1 MPTSWIRLSRDNC
14 SRNGASSWQGTHHEA
29 HTFNRVTAPWKV
41 ALLRP
46 GIGLPSRSSPGIA
59 GRSKVGTG
67 WPISA
72 EGSREGSPAPSR
84 YKNKAASARKAIRGS
99 STRMRLRF
107 EVASSPAA
115 LMDSNPLALVLRTPC
130 DATFFKVAENALLRR
145 IVEYD
150 PRDQCGDDEYRH
162 RIGSDD
168 EIRMRPEVHALAS
181 ASFCACRRRMLRT
194 RRRNISLR
202 MTARCKVRNSNV
214 NASAMIRRGASR
226 AGSMLDPPMRKTDA
240 G

>member
-1 MPTSWIRLSRDNC
+1 MPTSWIRLSLDNC

-29 HTFNRVTAPWKV
+29 HTFNSVTAPWKV

-59 GRSKVGTG
+59 GRSNVGTG

-84 YKNKAASARKAIRGS
+84 YRNKAASDRNAIKGS
-99 STRMRLRF
+99 STRMRPRF
-107 EVASSPAA
+107 EVAPSPAA
-115 LMDSNPLALVLRTPC
+115 LMNLNSLAFALRAPC
-130 DATFFKVAENALLRR
+130 DPAFLEATEDAPLRR
-145 IVEYD
+145 IIEHD
-150 PRDQCGDDEYRH
+150 PRNQCGDDEYRD

-168 EIRMRPEVHALAS
+168 KIRMRPEVHALAS

-202 MTARCKVRNSNV
+202 ITARCKVRNSNV
-214 NASAMIRRGASR
+214 NASAMIRRGVSK

>member
-1 MPTSWIRLSRDNC
+1 MRLSRDNC

-59 GRSKVGTG
+59 GRSNVGTG

-72 EGSREGSPAPSR
+72 DGSREGSPAPSR
-84 YKNKAASARKAIRGS
+84 YRNKAASARNAIRGS
-99 STRMRLRF
+99 KTSMRLRF
-107 EVASSPAA
+107 EVAASPAA
-115 LMDSNPLALVLRTPC
+115 LMNSNSLAFALRAPC
-130 DATFFKVAENALLRR
+130 DAAFLEVAEDALLRR
-145 IVEYD
+145 IIEHD
-150 PRDQCGDDEYRH
+150 PCDQCGDDENRH
-162 RIGSDD
+162 CIGSDD
-168 EIRMRPEVHALAS
+168 EIRVRPEVQALAS

-202 MTARCKVRNSNV
+202 MTARCKVRNNNV
-214 NASAMIRRGASR
+214 NASAMIRRGVSR